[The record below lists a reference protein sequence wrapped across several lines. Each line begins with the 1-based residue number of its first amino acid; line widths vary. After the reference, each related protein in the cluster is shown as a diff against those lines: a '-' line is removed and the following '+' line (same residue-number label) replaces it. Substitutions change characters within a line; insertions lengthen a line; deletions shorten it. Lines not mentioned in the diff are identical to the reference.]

1 MTGTP
6 PATRPPVYSPFLRE
20 TLRRLSGERSCGLRG
35 SSKFEQILIAD
46 QYLHNLVFLS
56 VWRFGYLPSSDQ
68 HCF

>member
-35 SSKFEQILIAD
+35 SSNFEQILIAD

-56 VWRFGYLPSSDQ
+56 VWRFGYLPTSD
-68 HCF
+68 